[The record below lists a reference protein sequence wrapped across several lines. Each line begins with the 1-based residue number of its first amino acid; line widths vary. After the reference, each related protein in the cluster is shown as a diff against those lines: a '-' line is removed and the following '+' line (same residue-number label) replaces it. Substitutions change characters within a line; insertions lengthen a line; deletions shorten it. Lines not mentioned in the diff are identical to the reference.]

1 MTLIELLVVI
11 VIIAVLVV
19 GVGLSVGLTGK
30 ADTKAEAERLAMG
43 LETLS
48 LSARTTGKKFAWSF
62 SVDEYQ
68 FLEQLADGEW
78 KLMAQNSDFLPRTL
92 PETVRITDALWEGQ
106 PVVPGQRV
114 VFSITPPIL
123 TLSMSGND
131 TRYRIVASPA
141 GSIRA
146 NPEVEEVRKR

>member
-1 MTLIELLVVI
+1 LVVI

-30 ADTKAEAERLAMG
+30 ADTKAEAERLAMS

-62 SVDEYQ
+62 SVDGYK

-78 KLMAQNSDFLPRTL
+78 KVMVQTSDFLPRTL
-92 PETVRITDALWEGQ
+92 PETVRITDARWEGQ

-146 NPEVEEVRKR
+146 NPEAEEVRKR